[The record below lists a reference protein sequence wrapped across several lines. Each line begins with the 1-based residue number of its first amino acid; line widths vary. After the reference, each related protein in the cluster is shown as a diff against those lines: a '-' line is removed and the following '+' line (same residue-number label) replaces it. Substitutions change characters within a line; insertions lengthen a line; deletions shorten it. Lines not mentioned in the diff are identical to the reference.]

1 MVMIGLGRFVKSLV
15 TSLLSK
21 RQEIYSHLQL
31 HHFPLKT
38 ANPLTY
44 RTVCTLRLFSP
55 FSIITEFSLH
65 CRAVNV
71 RTGPNAS
78 RGNREH

>member
-31 HHFPLKT
+31 HHPPLKT

-44 RTVCTLRLFSP
+44 RTVCTLRL
-55 FSIITEFSLH
+55 
-65 CRAVNV
+65 
-71 RTGPNAS
+71 
-78 RGNREH
+78 